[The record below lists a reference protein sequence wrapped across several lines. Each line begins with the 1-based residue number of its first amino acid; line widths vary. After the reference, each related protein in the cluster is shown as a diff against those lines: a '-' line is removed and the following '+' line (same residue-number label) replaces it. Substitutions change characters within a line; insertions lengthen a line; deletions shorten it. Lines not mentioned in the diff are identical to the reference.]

1 MAEQQEAPQLSPE
14 EALAAEY
21 DVGDRGETP
30 ASPITPEISSDVPQ
44 EPVVTPAP
52 PSVPTHP
59 RWLLNMALDQGFS
72 DDEIREIP
80 TDQLGEMVHRIH
92 ANVRRVSEQRQQA
105 EGVEQSRRPQQQQ
118 VQQQREPTIE
128 DEIDLGDPERDGF
141 TPEMVALLKRATAI
155 PLARVKQ
162 LEAQLG
168 QLMQYQQNKE
178 AEARFQLIDR
188 VIEGFGPQYVK
199 HFGKGNGQRVK
210 ATDPQAF
217 QKRLKLVK
225 IAASILDE
233 HGGLEPAMQEAVKLF
248 PIDQESPQQPQESD
262 VPQAPAQTQQQA
274 WNQGGIAKPTQR
286 QPVHEPPGRE
296 RAIKNVSRTLAA
308 QGVGNADGST
318 NENGKATRDDFLD

>member
-30 ASPITPEISSDVPQ
+30 PIQPETSSDIPPSPTG
-44 EPVVTPAP
+44 EPAP
-52 PSVPTHP
+52 PSAPTHP

-105 EGVEQSRRPQQQQ
+105 EGVEQSRRPQQQF
-118 VQQQREPTIE
+118 QQQPQREPTIE

-141 TPEMVALLKRATAI
+141 TPEMVSLLKKATAI

-162 LEAQLG
+162 LEAQLA

-188 VIEGFGPQYVK
+188 VIEGFGPKYVK
-199 HFGKGNGQRVK
+199 HFGKGNGQQVK
-210 ATDPQAF
+210 AKDPQAF
-217 QKRLKLVK
+217 QKRIKLVK
-225 IAASILDE
+225 IAAAMTDE
-233 HGGLEPAMQEAVKLF
+233 HGGLEPAMHEAKLLF
-248 PIDQESPQQPQESD
+248 PIDQESPQPQESD
-262 VPQAPAQTQQQA
+262 VPQAPAQTPQQA
-274 WNQGGIAKPTQR
+274 WNQGGIARPTQR

-296 RAIKNVSRTLAA
+296 RAIKNVTRTLAA
-308 QGVGNADGST
+308 QGIGNGEGSS